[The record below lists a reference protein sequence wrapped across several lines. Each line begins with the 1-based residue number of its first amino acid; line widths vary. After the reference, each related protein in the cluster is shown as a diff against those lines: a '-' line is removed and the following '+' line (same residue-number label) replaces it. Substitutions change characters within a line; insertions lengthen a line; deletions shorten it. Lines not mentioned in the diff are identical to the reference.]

1 MIKHFPFTLLI
12 VLFSSGLFAG
22 EVSDKMATKAGM
34 NFMAE
39 KAQQYNF
46 RDFSTDQCSLQ
57 SIRKSGV
64 LLYHIINF
72 SGGGFIIISGQDV
85 VRPVIAYSPDG
96 RFDLQTSSPSTVYL
110 MDGYGQEILFHHQNG
125 SQADHEIAAAWQS
138 LLSDDF
144 QADNK
149 NNTKDVSPL
158 LLSKWDQGK
167 YYNDLCPADA
177 GGDGGHTYVGC
188 VATAMAQ
195 VMYYYRYP
203 LQGTGSFSY
212 YHPQYGQL
220 SANFGNTLYPWDGML
235 NSLIRSNQP
244 VALLSYH
251 CGVSVSMDYGPD
263 GSGANTG
270 SVAAALKLYFRYAS
284 STKHVQRMSYS
295 AQGWIDLFRNNL
307 DQKRPCIYSGRPTGG
322 GAGHAWVVD
331 GYQGTDYFH
340 MNWGWSGASD
350 GYFTLNNLNPS
361 AGGSNFNSDHGAIVD
376 IYPGNNFPYHCDGP
390 KIISE
395 HTSGTIEDG
404 SGPDPYNDL
413 ADCSWL
419 LAPDDSVKSIR
430 ITFNRFNT
438 QSGADVVKIYGGNS
452 TAAPLLGSFSGTSL
466 PASIE
471 HQGSRLLITFQ
482 TDSSSTAEG
491 WLLTYSATF
500 PEFCSNTS
508 LTALS
513 GTITD
518 GSGPKNYS
526 PGTICTWIIQPPNAA
541 AITLTFTEFDTEP
554 VNDYIK
560 IYDLNTQALLG
571 SFSGNT
577 LPPPVMTTTGG
588 MYIEFKTNGSV
599 NKPGWT
605 AQYQALG
612 AGIDMLSGFDELHV
626 YPNPAEDRLT
636 ISLLSSI
643 PQQFSMIISDLSGRT
658 LLTESHDIPQ
668 GSNTVS
674 CSVDHIPAGIYLLK
688 LAGEQGSLI
697 QKLIIH

>member
-1 MIKHFPFTLLI
+1 MMRKLSATLLLL
-12 VLFSSGLFAG
+12 LFSAGVFSG
-22 EVSDKMATKAGM
+22 EVPEKPALKAAM

-39 KAQQYNF
+39 KAQQYHF
-46 RDFSTDQCSLQ
+46 RELNTGQYAIQ
-57 SIRKSGV
+57 SIREAGV

-72 SGGGFIIISGQDV
+72 SGGGFVIVSGQDML
-85 VRPVIAYSPDG
+85 RPVIAYAPDG
-96 RFDLQTSSPSTVYL
+96 AFNIQNTPPSATYL
-110 MDGYGQEILFHHQNG
+110 MDGYKQEILFHLQKGN
-125 SQADHEIAAAWQS
+125 QADYEIASEWQR

-144 QADNK
+144 QPVKGQA
-149 NNTKDVSPL
+149 KDVSPL

-167 YYNDLCPADA
+167 YYNELCPAAA

-212 YHPQYGQL
+212 NHPQFGQL
-220 SANFGNTLYPWDGML
+220 SANFGNTFYPWEGML
-235 NSLIRSNQP
+235 NSLLVSNYP

-251 CGVSVSMDYGPD
+251 CGVSVSMDYGVD

-331 GYQGTDYFH
+331 GYQGSDYFH

-376 IYPGNNFPYHCDGP
+376 IYPGNNFPYHCYGP
-390 KIISE
+390 KTI
-395 HTSGTIEDG
+395 TAYTTGTIEDG

-413 ADCSWL
+413 VNCSWL

-430 ITFNRFNT
+430 ITFNKFNT
-438 QSGADVVKIYGGNS
+438 QTGADAVNIYGGS
-452 TAAPLLGSFSGTSL
+452 TTAAPLLGSYSGASIP
-466 PASIE
+466 PAIE

-482 TDSSSTAEG
+482 SDSNSTAEG
-491 WLLTYSATF
+491 WFLTYSATF

-513 GTITD
+513 GSITD

-526 PGTICTWIIQPPNAA
+526 PGTICTWMIQPPNAA

-554 VNDYIK
+554 GNDYVK
-560 IYDLNTQALLG
+560 VYDLNTQALLG
-571 SFSGNT
+571 NFSGSS
-577 LPPPVMTTTGG
+577 LPLPVMTSTGG
-588 MYIEFKTNGSV
+588 MYIEFRSNGSV
-599 NKPGWT
+599 NRPGWT

-612 AGIDMLSGFDELHV
+612 AGIANHSGLRDFLV
-626 YPNPAEDRLT
+626 YPNPAEET
-636 ISLLSSI
+636 VHISFHSPS
-643 PQQFSMIISDLSGRT
+643 PQQIGISISDLSGRT
-658 LLTESHDIPQ
+658 ILNETRNIPQ
-668 GSNTVS
+668 GSFSALYPV
-674 CSVDHIPAGIYLLK
+674 HQIPGGIYLLK
-688 LAGEQGSLI
+688 IAGEHGSLI